1 MTTTAKKPK
10 KSATTKA
17 GAKAFRFEVDNSKES
32 MKISILNHLRYT
44 LARHP
49 ESATNDEWWTATCA
63 AVRDRLLDR
72 FMKTQAVHNEKK
84 VRRAY
89 YLSLEYLM
97 GRLLVNNLHNAGL
110 FEQTR
115 DALAELGQD
124 FAQIAD
130 EEADMGLGNG
140 GLGRLAACFLDSLA
154 LSLIHISSPRDG
166 LLSRMPSSA

>member
-1 MTTTAKKPK
+1 MTAAVKSKKTSVK
-10 KSATTKA
+10 KSSA
-17 GAKAFRFEVDNSKES
+17 GRAAEQAFRFDVETTKES
-32 MKISILNHLRYT
+32 MKGSILNHLRYT

-49 ESATNDEWWTATCA
+49 ESAAKDEWWTATCY

-84 VRRAY
+84 VRRAH

-115 DALAELGQD
+115 DALTELGQD
-124 FAQIAD
+124 FNEMVHVSAA
-130 EEADMGLGNG
+130 MWLGHG
-140 GLGRLAACFLDSLA
+140 GLAIGRVSC
-154 LSLIHISSPRDG
+154 RV
-166 LLSRMPSSA
+166 

>member
-10 KSATTKA
+10 KSPTKKAATAKS
-17 GAKAFRFEVDNSKES
+17 GAKASRFELDDSKES
-32 MKISILNHLRYT
+32 MKTSILNHLRYT

-49 ESATNDEWWTATCA
+49 ESATHDEWWTATCS
-63 AVRDRLLDR
+63 AVRDRLLER
-72 FMKTQAVHNEKK
+72 FMETQAVHNEKK

-115 DALAELGQD
+115 DALTELGQD
-124 FAQIAD
+124 FTQIAD

-140 GLGRLAACFLDSLA
+140 G
-154 LSLIHISSPRDG
+154 PRSTG
-166 LLSRMPSSA
+166 CLFP